1 MDFEDSSSSSYSC
14 SSSSSGLSTAWAPG
28 PSPKRKAGRKK
39 FRETR
44 HPVYHGVRERNGGK
58 WVSEVREPRKKSRIW
73 LGTFRTPEMAA
84 RAHDV
89 AAIALRGASASL
101 NFPDSA
107 WALPRAESAAAEDV
121 RRAAV
126 EAAEMFGPWEPKS
139 PPKPAP
145 EAACRPPAVFV
156 DEEALFNMPEDM
168 ARGLPVTPPSVFVDE
183 EALFN
188 MPELLEDMARGLLV
202 TPPAMQKEFDW
213 DRARRHFEGRRWILT
228 REVRLSAAYSLRRS
242 GEKRGRK
249 GRNHDDGDPKR
260 GEHHVHCVRLHST
273 NLRHDAPQGHQNGFP
288 CRHQIRPRH
297 CRIG

>member
-1 MDFEDSSSSSYSC
+1 MCSC
-14 SSSSSGLSTAWAPG
+14 SSSSSGPSNAWAPG

-89 AAIALRGASASL
+89 AAIALRGTSASL

-107 WALPRAESAAAEDV
+107 WALPRVESTAAEDV
-121 RRAAV
+121 RRAAA
-126 EAAEMFGPWEPKS
+126 EAAEMFGPW
-139 PPKPAP
+139 
-145 EAACRPPAVFV
+145 AACRPPA
-156 DEEALFNMPEDM
+156 
-168 ARGLPVTPPSVFVDE
+168 VFVDE

-202 TPPAMQKEFDW
+202 TPPAMQTAFDW
-213 DRARRHFEGRRWILT
+213 DRVADCYTDLWLWT
-228 REVRLSAAYSLRRS
+228 
-242 GEKRGRK
+242 
-249 GRNHDDGDPKR
+249 D
-260 GEHHVHCVRLHST
+260 
-273 NLRHDAPQGHQNGFP
+273 
-288 CRHQIRPRH
+288 
-297 CRIG
+297 